1 MRFER
6 QHRRVL
12 RPITGRRLDGRR
24 LGPARRALQREADK
38 VALFPELQPT
48 ETPEQRIARL
58 DADAAAHLQK
68 IRDHTAA
75 TWRRARRALRTLTP
89 TQLAEVMDRWHSPNW
104 HPPQQAHYPAD
115 LIHTATR
122 Q

>member
-6 QHRRVL
+6 QHRRAL
-12 RPITGRRLDGRR
+12 RPITGRRLSA
-24 LGPARRALQREADK
+24 ARRALQREADE

-58 DADAAAHLQK
+58 DADAAAHFQK
-68 IRDHTAA
+68 MRDHTAA

-89 TQLAEVMDRWHSPNW
+89 AQLAEVMDRWHSPNW
-104 HPPQQAHYPAD
+104 APPAHASYLAD

>member
-6 QHRRVL
+6 YPRRVL
-12 RPITGRRLDGRR
+12 RPITGRRLSA
-24 LGPARRALQREADK
+24 ARRALRREADA

-58 DADAAAHLQK
+58 DANAAAHLQK

-75 TWRRARRALRTLTP
+75 TWRRARRALRSLTSA
-89 TQLAEVMDRWHSPNW
+89 QLAQVMERWHCANW
-104 HPPQQAHYPAD
+104 HPPHEAHYLAD
-115 LIHTATR
+115 LIHTATHTHP
-122 Q
+122 

>member
-1 MRFER
+1 MKFDRYIRAER
-6 QHRRVL
+6 
-12 RPITGRRLDGRR
+12 RPITGRRLSA
-24 LGPARRALQREADK
+24 ARRALQRQADE

-58 DADAAAHLQK
+58 DADAQAHHQR

-75 TWRRARRALRTLTP
+75 TWRRARRALRSLTP
-89 TQLAEVMDRWHSPNW
+89 AQLAQVMDRWHCTNW
-104 HPPQQAHYPAD
+104 HPPHEAHYLAD

-122 Q
+122 P

>member
-6 QHRRVL
+6 YPRRVL
-12 RPITGRRLDGRR
+12 RPITGRRLSA
-24 LGPARRALQREADK
+24 ARRALQREADK

-58 DADAAAHLQK
+58 DANAEAHLQK

-89 TQLAEVMDRWHSPNW
+89 AQLAQVMARWHCPHW
-104 HPPQQAHYPAD
+104 HPPHEAHYLAD

-122 Q
+122 PQP